1 MLNLI
6 AVILATIVMNFVPVT
21 ENLYPM
27 TCVITDVNYETDIV
41 TMKDF
46 NGNLWQFKGCEDWL
60 TDDVVACIMNDKRTP
75 IIYDD
80 EIVDLHY
87 EGWLEGWLEN

>member
-1 MLNLI
+1 MLNII
-6 AVILATIVMNFVPVT
+6 AIIIATVIMNLTPV

-27 TCVITDVNYETDIV
+27 TAVVTTVDYETDIV
-41 TMKDF
+41 TMRDF
-46 NGNLWQFKGCEDWL
+46 NGNLWQFEGCEDWL
-60 TDDVVACIMNDKRTP
+60 ENDVVACIMNNKGTP
-75 IIYDD
+75 IIFDD

>member
-1 MLNLI
+1 MLNII
-6 AVILATIVMNFVPVT
+6 AIIIATIMNLTPAT

-27 TCVITDVNYETDIV
+27 TAVVTAVNYETDMV
-41 TMKDF
+41 TMRDF
-46 NGNLWQFKGCEDWL
+46 NGNLWQFEGCEDWSKN
-60 TDDVVACIMNDKRTP
+60 DVVACIMNDKGTP
-75 IIYDD
+75 IIFDD